1 MLICAIFCGV
11 LSIISL
17 IISVMSFMEKGFLFK
32 MLISGHQSKKEKAWI
47 RNRIIVS
54 QPSFLLCYLLHFFSW
69 RLIAVF

>member
-54 QPSFLLCYLLHFFSW
+54 RQSFLRYSPQYFFLW
-69 RLIAVF
+69 RLIVIS